1 MCVCARVSYYGLLWC
16 LEASSTCE
24 ANLDWVYGR
33 EDLAHC
39 TPLRIP
45 SMVSLCFVNALIV
58 IIVGSFV
65 HKVLW

>member
-1 MCVCARVSYYGLLWC
+1 MCVCARISYYGLLWC

-24 ANLDWVYGR
+24 ANLDWVYDR
-33 EDLAHC
+33 EVLAHC
-39 TPLRIP
+39 IPLRIP
-45 SMVSLCFVNALIV
+45 SMVLCFVNVLIV